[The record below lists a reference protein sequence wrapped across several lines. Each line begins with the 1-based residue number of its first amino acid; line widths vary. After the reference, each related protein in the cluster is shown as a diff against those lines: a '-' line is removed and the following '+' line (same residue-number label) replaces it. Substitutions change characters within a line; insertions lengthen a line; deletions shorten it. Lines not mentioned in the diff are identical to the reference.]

1 MSTLSDK
8 DLDYTLHLPSRGA
21 AGLDQDE
28 EYCEVELD
36 GERRRIRFHDYDEI
50 FTVPGLYERLFADS
64 LACDSPR
71 VVVDLLEDALR
82 AENERPDAL
91 QVLDFGAGNGMVA
104 EELSRIEPA
113 AVVGVDLLPEAKM
126 AAERDRPGVYDAYH
140 AVDMTDLSAGERS
153 ELERHDFNCLTCVAA
168 LGFGDVPPEAF
179 ATAFD
184 LIDDDGWVAFNIRER
199 FVEEASDTTGFS
211 RTLAHALQ
219 EGAIEEHARVSYT
232 HRLSVAGD
240 PLPYVAMVGRKRGE
254 LELVA

>member
-1 MSTLSDK
+1 MSTLSEHE
-8 DLDYTLHLPSRGA
+8 YTLHLPTRGA

-28 EYCEVELD
+28 EFCVVEID

-50 FTVPGLYERLFADS
+50 FKVPGLYERLFADA

-71 VVVDLLEDALR
+71 VVVDLLHDALR
-82 AENERPDAL
+82 EEGERPEEL
-91 QVLDFGAGNGMVA
+91 QVLDFGAGNGMVG
-104 EELSRIEPA
+104 EELSRIDSG

-126 AAERDRPGVYDAYH
+126 AAERDRPGIYDAYH
-140 AVDMTDLSAGERS
+140 AVDMTDLSDRERR
-153 ELERHDFNCLTCVAA
+153 ELEGQDFNCLTCVAA

-179 ATAFD
+179 ATAYE
-184 LIDDDGWVAFNIRER
+184 LIADDGWVAFNIRER
-199 FVEEASDTTGFS
+199 FVEEGSDTSGFS
-211 RTLAHALQ
+211 RTLATALQ

-254 LELVA
+254 LALVA